1 MAFRGDLEA
10 LILAVLLEGP
20 KHGYE
25 ISKQIKAMSGKTL
38 QFGEGQ
44 LYPSLHKLEEAGS
57 VQSTWEPQDGKPPRK
72 IYALTESGKSQL
84 DKKKIEWS
92 KFQESVTLILGIGPL
107 EEPSRG

>member
-44 LYPSLHKLEEAGS
+44 LYPALHKLEEAGS
-57 VQSTWEPQDGKPPRK
+57 VQSTWEPRDGKPPRK
-72 IYALTESGKSQL
+72 IYCLTETGKSQL
-84 DKKKIEWS
+84 DNKKIEWS
-92 KFQESVTLILGIGPL
+92 KFQESVSAIMGTQPTMEGSNG
-107 EEPSRG
+107 

>member
-10 LILAVLLEGP
+10 LILAVLLDGP

-25 ISKQIKAMSGKTL
+25 ISKQIKAVSGKTL

-44 LYPSLHKLEEAGS
+44 MYPALHKLEEAGS

-72 IYALTESGKSQL
+72 VYALTETGKAQL
-84 DKKKIEWS
+84 AKKKIEWS
-92 KFQESVTLILGIGPL
+92 KFQESVSAILGAQPATEG
-107 EEPSRG
+107 SNG

>member
-44 LYPSLHKLEEAGS
+44 LYPALHKLEEAGS

-72 IYALTESGKSQL
+72 VYALTESGRGKL
-84 DKKKIEWS
+84 EAKKGEWM
-92 KFQESVTLILGIGPL
+92 KFQESISLILGAGPL